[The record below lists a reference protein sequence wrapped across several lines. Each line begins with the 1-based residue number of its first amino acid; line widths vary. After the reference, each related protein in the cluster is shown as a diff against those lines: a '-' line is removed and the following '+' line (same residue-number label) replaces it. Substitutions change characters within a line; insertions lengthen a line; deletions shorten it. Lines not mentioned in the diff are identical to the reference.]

1 MILYEVKKNNT
12 AGKDGLFLEKTMKP
26 IYNNYF
32 RDILDYSLPHSTS
45 PFISSPLLLKVLKTR
60 V

>member
-1 MILYEVKKNNT
+1 MMMKSKKIILLLEKN
-12 AGKDGLFLEKTMKP
+12 GLFLEKTMKP